1 MILPAYVIF
10 SVRLYPHALDSTLQL
25 LIAGIYDAV
34 KLELIVYDCGLSFIE
49 AIGSHLLLRHS
60 LLLRSVLGWQQ

>member
-1 MILPAYVIF
+1 MIFPAYMVFGI
-10 SVRLYPHALDSTLQL
+10 RLNPHALDSTLQL

-49 AIGSHLLLRHS
+49 AIGPQFLLCHS
-60 LLLRSVLGWQQ
+60 LLLRSVSGWQQ